1 MDPQGAIDQ
10 IRSVPLFHGFG
21 DKDLQRVAAIAKE
34 VDFPAGREIARQGE
48 SGIGFHMIVDG
59 EVGVSVDGRSHATL
73 GPGSYFGE
81 MSLLDGGP
89 RSATV
94 TATTDLKT
102 ISLTSWDFLTLLDQY
117 PELARKLLVELCGR
131 LRAVERSVSQ

>member
-1 MDPQGAIDQ
+1 MDPQGAIEQ
-10 IRSVPLFHGFG
+10 IKAVPLFHGFG

-34 VDFPAGREIARQGE
+34 VDFPAGREIAKQGE
-48 SGIGFHMIVDG
+48 SGIGFHMILDG
-59 EVGVSVDGRSHATL
+59 EVDVSVDGKSHAKL
-73 GPGSYFGE
+73 GVGSYFGE

-94 TATTDLKT
+94 TAVTDLKT
-102 ISLTSWDFLTLLDQY
+102 VSLTSWDFTALLDQY
-117 PELARKLLVELCGR
+117 PEIARKLLVELCGR

>member
-1 MDPQGAIDQ
+1 MDPQGAIQQ
-10 IRSVPLFHGFG
+10 IKAVPLFSGFA

-34 VDFPAGREIARQGE
+34 VDFPPGREIAKQGE
-48 SGIGFHMIVDG
+48 SGIGFHMIIDG
-59 EVGVSVDGRSHATL
+59 EVDVSVDGRSHATL

-94 TATTDLKT
+94 KAISDLKT
-102 ISLTSWDFLTLLDQY
+102 VSLTSWDFLALLDQY

-131 LRAVERSVSQ
+131 LRSVERSVSQ

>member
-1 MDPQGAIDQ
+1 MEPKGAIEQ
-10 IRSVPLFHGFG
+10 LKAVPLFHGFG

-34 VDFPAGREIARQGE
+34 VEFPAGREIAKQGE
-48 SGIGFHMIVDG
+48 SGIGFHVIVDG
-59 EVGVSVDGRSHATL
+59 EVDVSVDGRSHATL

-94 TATTDLKT
+94 TAISDLKT
-102 ISLTSWDFLTLLDQY
+102 VSLTSWDFTALLDQY

-131 LRAVERSVSQ
+131 LRAVERTVSQ

>member
-1 MDPQGAIDQ
+1 MDPQGAIEQ
-10 IRSVPLFHGFG
+10 IKSVPLFSEFG

-34 VDFPAGREIARQGE
+34 VDFPAGREIAKQGE

-59 EVGVSVDGRSHATL
+59 EVDVSVDGRSHATL
-73 GPGSYFGE
+73 GPGTYFGE

-94 TATTDLKT
+94 KAVTDLKT
-102 ISLTSWDFLTLLDQY
+102 VSLTSWDFTALIDQY